1 MDVDQPLRP
10 TLLTKTVADLVCV
23 DEDGFVLAGIGAAK
37 CVNTAGVHVH
47 RELHR
52 ARPDIKAACH
62 AHSIHGWEVDWI
74 NGREGMVEFW
84 ERVGDN

>member
-1 MDVDQPLRP
+1 M
-10 TLLTKTVADLVCV
+10 ADLVCV
-23 DEDGFVLAGIGAAK
+23 DEEGFVVDGIGAAK
-37 CVNTAGVHVH
+37 CVNTAGVHIH

-62 AHSIHGWEVDWI
+62 AHSILGIVELDWV

-84 ERVGDN
+84 EGVGDD